1 MLAGVV
7 AFLFAFVRIFRSILA
22 VADLAGVKV
31 CTAVRTNPAFH
42 TLTSLSDDQ

>member
-7 AFLFAFVRIFRSILA
+7 AFLFAFVRIFFGLSA

-31 CTAVRTNPAFH
+31 GATIRTNPASH
-42 TLTSLSDDQ
+42 ILTSQNDGQ